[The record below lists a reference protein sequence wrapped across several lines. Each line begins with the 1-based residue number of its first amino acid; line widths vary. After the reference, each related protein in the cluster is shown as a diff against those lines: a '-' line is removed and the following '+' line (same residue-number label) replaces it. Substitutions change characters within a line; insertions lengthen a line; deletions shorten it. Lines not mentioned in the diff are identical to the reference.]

1 MAKLLIDEKESRA
14 QLKSKRD
21 LLFKEY
27 SKNPMNTRLAIE
39 IKLIDDQIAD
49 LTERQSQQ
57 KKSGRN

>member
-39 IKLIDDQIAD
+39 IKLIDDQIAA
-49 LTERQSQQ
+49 LTEHQFQRR
-57 KKSGRN
+57 KARLN

>member
-27 SKNPMNTRLAIE
+27 SKNPMNTRLAI
-39 IKLIDDQIAD
+39 
-49 LTERQSQQ
+49 
-57 KKSGRN
+57 